1 MQIKDI
7 VCVMRYIINPTERE
21 SMCSF
26 FIILCEWCVLK
37 HYFMWRKIL
46 KKKFRKLRKIKK
58 EGKNKD
64 FILKLSLLYEKI
76 ESLIEI
82 P

>member
-1 MQIKDI
+1 M
-7 VCVMRYIINPTERE
+7 VCFETLFHVEEDP
-21 SMCSF
+21 
-26 FIILCEWCVLK
+26 
-37 HYFMWRKIL
+37 